1 MKKYFFILVLFIMY
15 SCSNRYV
22 EYFENTPAYE
32 LAKAVNSG
40 NLNKIEKIV
49 KKNPENK

>member
-22 EYFENTPAYE
+22 EYFKDTPAYE
-32 LAKAVNSG
+32 LAKSVNSG
-40 NLNKIEKIV
+40 NLNKI
-49 KKNPENK
+49 